1 MKVLICSD
9 SHTRLN
15 YFQKVM
21 DKEKPEMVIFAGDHS
36 TDALDISLAY
46 EEIPFKIVRGNTDF
60 YDRETEDEL
69 KFELDGKK
77 ILLIHGHYQGVK
89 SNLNEL
95 EKKAKEEK
103 ADICIFGH
111 THREV
116 QLEKDGIIYLNPGAL
131 QDRKYVIYDGKTFE
145 QKLLK

>member
-15 YFQKVM
+15 YFQKVI

-116 QLEKDGIIYLNPGAL
+116 QLKKDGIIYLNPGAL